1 MATGTNGIA
10 TQLNANTLYTD
21 TTGNLLGPYQDH
33 AQRNRC
39 ITYAS
44 AISAGFTVANAS
56 RYTSNTN
63 RLVRYSDLSCSAPLR
78 IRLTIDLN
86 NDSKLYNNGPITLCP
101 AGSRITEFE
110 PLKTSAPKIED
121 ISEVESSEITHDTES
136 LPLSYNDDS
145 LSDKTQPD
153 ESMSL
158 MSLDEVLQ
166 IADEYENG
174 ITDNIHGVTAVVL
187 GMTLIKDG
195 GLNLLTDTSYGPSAV
210 VNSNKTVTFTLI
222 NKPSSSSS
230 DYGKYVLSHSGSSMS
245 YLVNSSGLCPAGGL
259 YVLNSTSS
267 QQNQSITISG
277 PGTYTFSAYWI
288 PRTITPVDPSTG
300 NTYTFRLRFALDGIA
315 VYQVYVK
322 IECTIISSHGT
333 NLATLSVPGT
343 AYRPYELPAD
353 MAQVNERS
361 YYYIDLWTG
370 TTLPYYVRI
379 FSVNFMHNANNLGNW
394 QVTTYDIQNTPYF
407 GSSPSISGSVYY
419 TINPR
424 GTIYSVDYLVGGGVI
439 KDPILPL

>member
-1 MATGTNGIA
+1 MATNGIA
-10 TQLNANTLYTD
+10 TRADANIKKPGAYTSD
-21 TTGNLLGPYQDH
+21 LK
-33 AQRNRC
+33 RC
-39 ITYAS
+39 ITKSSAVSVGLTVSGSYANNQLVPYS
-44 AISAGFTVANAS
+44 RIS
-56 RYTSNTN
+56 
-63 RLVRYSDLSCSAPLR
+63 YSSPLI

-86 NDSKLYNNGPITLCP
+86 NDSKLYNKGPITLCP
-101 AGSRITEFE
+101 AGSRVSEFE

-121 ISEVESSEITHDTES
+121 IREVESSEITHDTES

-145 LSDKTQPD
+145 LSDKTQSD
-153 ESMSL
+153 ASMSL

-174 ITDNIHGVTAVVL
+174 ITDNIHGVSAVIL

-195 GLNLLTDTSYGPSAV
+195 GLNLLTDTSYGPSV
-210 VNSNKTVTFTLI
+210 VLNSNKTVTFTLI

-230 DYGKYVLSHSGSSMS
+230 DYGQYVLSHPGSSMS
-245 YLVNSSGLCPAGGL
+245 YLVNSSGLCPTGGL

-322 IECTIISSHGT
+322 LECVIISSNGT
-333 NLATLSVPGT
+333 SLSTIKVPGT
-343 AYRPYELPAD
+343 AYRPYELPSD

-370 TTLPYYVRI
+370 TTLPYYVKI
-379 FSVNFMHNANNLGNW
+379 TTVNFMHNANNLGNW
-394 QVTTYDIQNTPYF
+394 LVTSYEIQNSSYF
-407 GSSPSISGSVYY
+407 GSYPSISGMAYY
-419 TINPR
+419 TLNPR
-424 GTIYSVDYLVGGGVI
+424 GNIYSVDYLIGGGA
-439 KDPILPL
+439 LRPL